1 MELPLIGSSTILSFF
16 PDDTIETVRQHV
28 ALAKNTHPDRLFI
41 QVQVELP
48 KDYYSTNP
56 KRWMDLFFRMSYGKN
71 IIKKDILDAYVSY
84 VRVGTGVSARDVTRE
99 EWESKDEFLVPL
111 FDPDSDFK
119 EWRILGVAEDKS
131 VILPI
136 PVQEVNLPEAFR
148 PIPSRQSLF
157 DSIHREECVAIM
169 AEELDTDSD
178 LIRQVYFPF
187 FQSSTPPNIET
198 LRIPLNTARKQLK
211 SLLKLKAPKPTHTSI
226 LRAKWYIPLIS
237 TKFTAPRTRFEQIFY
252 GLTVSPEI
260 PVVSFFTSKGETT
273 RHKFYV
279 EDPKRKEP
287 LLDIPMWKAWT
298 TNTQPQRR
306 LPTLLLYR
314 GKTRISFDRIA
325 ITNKDI
331 TISTYRSK
339 DSKETLEDLQESTLE
354 WLKSLDAVM
363 PFLVETDLDLSRWIL
378 NDMTTIVSYSKE
390 ISEFDMRRF
399 GCLQNVFGFQDNTFR
414 LLRAD
419 HPSDIPAEV
428 LRAYSILQKGDRLET
443 ELGVS
448 PEEAASLTEK
458 VKALEEDEN
467 FNFEKAT
474 SGYPTISFSSK
485 DVMIKFV
492 TNLDRVL
499 NYASMLRYVLTSD
512 KAEVNE
518 ICPRRLETVEST
530 VGIAAQTVQVE
541 DEFDLSAFAEDIEEA
556 AAQTEE
562 TSNAA
567 APPMPSKIMKIIK
580 GGPQGTLGYFNNR
593 ILKIDPNL
601 IDDEYTKKC
610 EKLTQVV
617 VLTPG
622 DQARIPPEYNYSTA
636 PENEKM
642 EVEKGIAICPQYWC
656 MKDEIPLA
664 EDQLIVDDEG
674 KHCPMCGG
682 KVRITDK
689 EDAREF
695 TIIKRKVDYK
705 YPDYKDPSEKSTSKK
720 KVPCCYRKPAGKPA
734 VLSQGETL
742 IDDYYVLSSG
752 KIPELRFAYIPE
764 PLAKRLN
771 IKTDYSKT
779 CPKNRIEAAKSDM
792 FRIGMGLPRE
802 TLPRLLATKDSKGVL
817 IARKIPS
824 PGESQSSREAIKRCS
839 FFRTWKDLTEGDK
852 PPMYRIIDGI
862 DKAYINKTLPFLNEI
877 EYVSFILGCRVMQ
890 IDTVNYK
897 MNCGFWPDIT
907 SPRSTTIVLL
917 DTDILGKVKRR
928 TFNTG
933 QRLDYSVE
941 IKDFEKET
949 RNTLDDLYKFS
960 CAIPAPTF
968 LDAENELSRK
978 NINNYEAILDPFDRI
993 QALFIPQQVVLPIQP
1008 ESRFE
1013 VPKGVTR
1020 SRSGY
1025 ADIKNEELPSSKTL
1039 AEFLD
1044 GTAHRGF
1051 KKVKALYGAN
1061 GFYSEFMLESG
1072 FRALFRPEEADEE
1085 DDVTEVLQTIR
1096 DPHSEIDLVYA
1107 EPNKADL
1114 KLASEIS
1121 YSSEVFEFLMFSLS
1135 KDIQTEEYETLRN
1148 AIKTPGPDL
1157 MKQLK
1162 IWLDTQAYWDSV
1174 NEPVQFVNKVRTPC
1188 GQMEKES
1195 CKKSTLCGWHK
1206 NTCKIKVK
1214 PIVDERQILIRLAK
1228 TLKENTK
1235 QRALVLDERLSP
1247 FFSTILYL
1255 EMPNELI
1262 TTNP

>member
-1 MELPLIGSSTILSFF
+1 MELPLEGSSTILSFF

-28 ALAKNTHPDRLFI
+28 ALAKKTHPDRLFI

-48 KDYYSTNP
+48 KDYYSSNP

-71 IIKKDILDAYVSY
+71 IIKKEILEAYVSY
-84 VRVGTGVSARDVTRE
+84 IRVGTGVTPRDVTQE
-99 EWESKDEFLVPL
+99 DWKSVEEFLIPL
-111 FDPDSDFK
+111 FDPPSDFK

-136 PVQEVNLPEAFR
+136 PVKEVNLPEAFR
-148 PIPSRQSLF
+148 PVPTRQLLF

-169 AEELDTDSD
+169 AEDLDTDSD
-178 LIRQVYFPF
+178 IIRQVYFPF
-187 FQSSTPPNIET
+187 FQTSTPPNIEN
-198 LRIPLNTARKQLK
+198 LRIPLKTAHDQLK
-211 SLLKLKAPKPTHTSI
+211 SLLKLKAPKPTHTAI

-237 TKFTAPRTRFEQIFY
+237 THFTAPRTRFEQIFY
-252 GLTVSPEI
+252 GLTVSPET
-260 PVVSFFTSKGETT
+260 PVISFFTSRSETT

-287 LLDIPMWKAWT
+287 LLDLPMWKAWT
-298 TNTQPQRR
+298 SNTQPQRR

-314 GKTRISFDRIA
+314 GKSRISFDRIA
-325 ITNKDI
+325 ITSKDI
-331 TISTYRSK
+331 TISTWRSK
-339 DSKETLEDLQESTLE
+339 DSKETLEDLQTTTLD

-363 PFLVETDLDLSRWIL
+363 PFLVETDLDLSRWVL
-378 NDMTTIVSYSKE
+378 NDMTTIVSYGKE

-414 LLRAD
+414 LLRAN

-499 NYASMLRYVLTSD
+499 DYASLLRYVLTSD
-512 KAEVNE
+512 KAEVNDV
-518 ICPRRLETVEST
+518 CPRRLETVEAS
-530 VGIAAQTVQVE
+530 VGIASQTVEIE
-541 DEFDLSAFAEDIEEA
+541 DEFDMSAFAEDIEEV
-556 AAQTEE
+556 AAQPEE
-562 TSNAA
+562 TSNVAA
-567 APPMPSKIMKIIK
+567 SPPPSKMLKVMK

-617 VLTPG
+617 VLTPA
-622 DQARIPPEYNYSTA
+622 DQARIPAEYNYSTA

-642 EVEKGIAICPQYWC
+642 KVDKGIAICPQYWC
-656 MKDEIPLA
+656 MKDEIPLS
-664 EDQLIVDDEG
+664 EDQLVIDEEG
-674 KHCPMCGG
+674 KHCPMCDG
-682 KVRITDK
+682 KVRITEK

-695 TIIKRKVDYK
+695 TVIKRKVDYK
-705 YPDYKDPSEKSTSKK
+705 YPDYKEPSEKSTSKK

-742 IDDYYVLSSG
+742 TDDYYVLASG
-752 KIPELRFAYIPE
+752 KIPALRIAYLPE
-764 PLAKRLN
+764 TLTRRMSV
-771 IKTDYSKT
+771 KTNYLKT
-779 CPKNRIEAAKSDM
+779 CPKNRIEASASDM
-792 FRIGMGLPRE
+792 FRVGLGLPRE
-802 TLPRLLATKDSKGVL
+802 TLPTLLNDERS
-817 IARKIPS
+817 IPS
-824 PGESQSSREAIKRCS
+824 PGDAKDQIIQCS
-839 FFRTWKDLTEGDK
+839 FFRTWKDIGEGDT
-852 PPMYRIIDGI
+852 PIDRIVDGI
-862 DKAYINKTLPFLNEI
+862 DRAYKQKTLPIMDEI
-877 EYVSFILGCRVMQ
+877 EYVALILDCRVMR
-890 IDTVNYK
+890 VNTLENT
-897 MNCGFWPDIT
+897 MSCGFWTDKT
-907 SPRSTTIVLL
+907 SPRSRTVVLL
-917 DTDILGKVKRR
+917 DTDILSKVTRR
-928 TFNTG
+928 KGNVGSKFVYAV
-933 QRLDYSVE
+933 D
-941 IKDFEKET
+941 IKQFEDET
-949 RNTLDDLYKFS
+949 KKTLQSLYTAACS
-960 CAIPAPTF
+960 SSAPTF
-968 LDAENELSRK
+968 ENAVSELMAKNMAE
-978 NINNYEAILDPFDRI
+978 YEVILDPFKRV
-993 QALFIPQQVVLPIQP
+993 QAVFVPQEVVLPIQP
-1008 ESRFE
+1008 VSLE
-1013 VPKGVTR
+1013 VPMGVHQ
-1020 SRSGY
+1020 RSGY
-1025 ADIKNEELPSSKTL
+1025 ADIQDGELPSSKTL
-1039 AEFLD
+1039 AQFLD
-1044 GTAHRGF
+1044 STKHSGF
-1051 KKVKALYGAN
+1051 KRVKALYGAS
-1061 GFYSEFMLESG
+1061 GFYSEFLLESG
-1072 FRALFRPEEADEE
+1072 FRALFRLEEADEE
-1085 DDVTEVLQTIR
+1085 DDVAEVLQTIR
-1096 DPHSEIDLVYA
+1096 DPHTEEELVHA

-1114 KLASEIS
+1114 KLAGEIS

-1135 KDIQTEEYETLRN
+1135 NDLQTDEYETLRN
-1148 AIKTPGPDL
+1148 AIKNPGPDL

-1188 GQMEKES
+1188 GQMEKDT
-1195 CKKSTLCGWHK
+1195 CKKSTLCGWHQ

-1214 PIVDERQILIRLAK
+1214 PIVDEKQILVRLAK

-1235 QRALVLDERLSP
+1235 QRALVLDGRLSP

-1255 EMPNELI
+1255 EMPHELI

>member
-1 MELPLIGSSTILSFF
+1 MELPLEGSSTILSFF

-28 ALAKNTHPDRLFI
+28 ALAKKTHPDRLFI

-48 KDYYSTNP
+48 KDYYSSNP

-71 IIKKDILDAYVSY
+71 IIKKEILEAYVSY
-84 VRVGTGVSARDVTRE
+84 VRVGTGVTPRDVTQE
-99 EWESKDEFLVPL
+99 DWKSVEEFLIPL
-111 FDPDSDFK
+111 FDPPSDFK

-136 PVQEVNLPEAFR
+136 PVKEVNLPEAFR
-148 PIPSRQSLF
+148 PVPTRQLLF

-169 AEELDTDSD
+169 AEDLDTDSD
-178 LIRQVYFPF
+178 IIRQVYFPF
-187 FQSSTPPNIET
+187 FQTSTPPNIEN
-198 LRIPLNTARKQLK
+198 LRIPLKTAHDQLK
-211 SLLKLKAPKPTHTSI
+211 SLLKLKAPKPTHTAI

-237 TKFTAPRTRFEQIFY
+237 THFTAPRTRFEQIFY
-252 GLTVSPEI
+252 GLTVSPET
-260 PVVSFFTSKGETT
+260 PVISFFTSRSETT

-287 LLDIPMWKAWT
+287 LLDLPMWKAWT
-298 TNTQPQRR
+298 SNTQPQRR

-314 GKTRISFDRIA
+314 GKSRISFDRIA
-325 ITNKDI
+325 ITSKDI
-331 TISTYRSK
+331 TVSTWRSK
-339 DSKETLEDLQESTLE
+339 DSKETLEDLQTTTLD

-363 PFLVETDLDLSRWIL
+363 PFLVETDLDLSRWVL
-378 NDMTTIVSYSKE
+378 NDMTTIVSYGKE

-414 LLRAD
+414 LLRAN

-448 PEEAASLTEK
+448 PEEATSLTEK

-499 NYASMLRYVLTSD
+499 DYASLLRYVLTSD
-512 KAEVNE
+512 KAEVNDV
-518 ICPRRLETVEST
+518 CPRRLETVEAT
-530 VGIAAQTVQVE
+530 VGIASQTIEIE
-541 DEFDLSAFAEDIEEA
+541 DEFDMSAFAEDIEEV
-556 AAQTEE
+556 AAQPEE
-562 TSNAA
+562 TSNVAA
-567 APPMPSKIMKIIK
+567 SPPPSKMLKVMK

-617 VLTPG
+617 VLTPA
-622 DQARIPPEYNYSTA
+622 DQARIPAEYNYSTA

-642 EVEKGIAICPQYWC
+642 KVDKGIAICPQYWC
-656 MKDEIPLA
+656 MKDEIPLS
-664 EDQLIVDDEG
+664 EDQLVIDEEG
-674 KHCPMCGG
+674 KHCPMCDG
-682 KVRITDK
+682 KVRITEK

-695 TIIKRKVDYK
+695 TVIKRKVDYK
-705 YPDYKDPSEKSTSKK
+705 YPDYKEPSEKSTSKK

-742 IDDYYVLSSG
+742 TDDYYVLASG
-752 KIPELRFAYIPE
+752 KIPALRIAYLPE
-764 PLAKRLN
+764 TLTRRMSV
-771 IKTDYSKT
+771 KTNYLKT
-779 CPKNRIEAAKSDM
+779 CPKNRIEASASDM
-792 FRIGMGLPRE
+792 FRVGLGLPRE
-802 TLPRLLATKDSKGVL
+802 TLPTLLNDERS
-817 IARKIPS
+817 IPS
-824 PGESQSSREAIKRCS
+824 PGDAKDQIIQCS
-839 FFRTWKDLTEGDK
+839 FFRTWKDIGEGDT
-852 PPMYRIIDGI
+852 PIDRIVDGI
-862 DKAYINKTLPFLNEI
+862 DRAYKQKTLPIMDEI
-877 EYVSFILGCRVMQ
+877 EYVALILDCRVMR
-890 IDTVNYK
+890 VNTLENT
-897 MNCGFWPDIT
+897 MSCGFWTDKT
-907 SPRSTTIVLL
+907 SPRSRTVVLL
-917 DTDILGKVKRR
+917 DTDILSKVTRR
-928 TFNTG
+928 KGNVGSKFVYAV
-933 QRLDYSVE
+933 D
-941 IKDFEKET
+941 IKQFEDET
-949 RNTLDDLYKFS
+949 KKTLQSLYTAACS
-960 CAIPAPTF
+960 SSAPTF
-968 LDAENELSRK
+968 ENAVSELMAKNMAE
-978 NINNYEAILDPFDRI
+978 YEVILDPFKRV
-993 QALFIPQQVVLPIQP
+993 QAVFVPQEVVLPIQP
-1008 ESRFE
+1008 VSLE
-1013 VPKGVTR
+1013 VPMGVR
-1020 SRSGY
+1020 QRSGY
-1025 ADIKNEELPSSKTL
+1025 ADIQDGELPSSKTL
-1039 AEFLD
+1039 AQFLD
-1044 GTAHRGF
+1044 STKHSGF
-1051 KKVKALYGAN
+1051 KKVKALYGAS
-1061 GFYSEFMLESG
+1061 GFYSEFLLESG

-1085 DDVTEVLQTIR
+1085 DDVAEVLQTIR
-1096 DPHSEIDLVYA
+1096 DPHTEEELVHA

-1114 KLASEIS
+1114 KLAGEIS

-1135 KDIQTEEYETLRN
+1135 NDLQTDEYETLRN
-1148 AIKTPGPDL
+1148 AIKNPGPDL

-1188 GQMEKES
+1188 GQMEKDS
-1195 CKKSTLCGWHK
+1195 CKKSTLCGWHQ

-1214 PIVDERQILIRLAK
+1214 PIVDEKQILVRLAK

-1235 QRALVLDERLSP
+1235 QRALVLDGRLSP

-1255 EMPNELI
+1255 EMPHELI

>member
-1 MELPLIGSSTILSFF
+1 MELPLEGSSTILSFF

-28 ALAKNTHPDRLFI
+28 ALAKKTHPDRLFI

-48 KDYYSTNP
+48 KDYYSSNP

-71 IIKKDILDAYVSY
+71 IIKKEILEAYVSY
-84 VRVGTGVSARDVTRE
+84 VRVGTGVTPRDVTQE
-99 EWESKDEFLVPL
+99 DWKSVEEFLIPL
-111 FDPDSDFK
+111 FDPPSDFK

-136 PVQEVNLPEAFR
+136 PVKEVNLPEAFR
-148 PIPSRQSLF
+148 PVPTRQLLF

-169 AEELDTDSD
+169 AEDLDTDSD
-178 LIRQVYFPF
+178 IIRQVYFPF
-187 FQSSTPPNIET
+187 FQTSTPPNIEN
-198 LRIPLNTARKQLK
+198 LRIPLKTAHDQLK
-211 SLLKLKAPKPTHTSI
+211 SLLKLKAPKPTHTAI

-237 TKFTAPRTRFEQIFY
+237 THFTAPRTRFEQIFY
-252 GLTVSPEI
+252 GLTVSPET
-260 PVVSFFTSKGETT
+260 PVISFFTSRSETT

-287 LLDIPMWKAWT
+287 LLDLPMWKAWT
-298 TNTQPQRR
+298 SNTQPQRR

-314 GKTRISFDRIA
+314 GKSRISFDRIA
-325 ITNKDI
+325 ITSKDI
-331 TISTYRSK
+331 TISTWRSK
-339 DSKETLEDLQESTLE
+339 DSKETLEDLQTTTLD

-363 PFLVETDLDLSRWIL
+363 PFLVETDLDLSRWVL
-378 NDMTTIVSYSKE
+378 NDMTTIVSYGKE

-414 LLRAD
+414 LLRAN

-499 NYASMLRYVLTSD
+499 DYASLLRYVLTSD
-512 KAEVNE
+512 KAEVNDV
-518 ICPRRLETVEST
+518 CPRRLETVEAT
-530 VGIAAQTVQVE
+530 VGIASQTIEIE
-541 DEFDLSAFAEDIEEA
+541 DEFDMSAFAEDIEEV
-556 AAQTEE
+556 AAQPEE
-562 TSNAA
+562 TSNVAA
-567 APPMPSKIMKIIK
+567 SPPPSKMLKVMK

-617 VLTPG
+617 VLTPA
-622 DQARIPPEYNYSTA
+622 DQARIPAEYNYSTA

-642 EVEKGIAICPQYWC
+642 KVDKGIAICPQYWC
-656 MKDEIPLA
+656 MKDEIPLS
-664 EDQLIVDDEG
+664 EDQLVIDEEG
-674 KHCPMCGG
+674 KHCPMCDG
-682 KVRITDK
+682 KVRITEK

-695 TIIKRKVDYK
+695 TVIKRKVDYK
-705 YPDYKDPSEKSTSKK
+705 YPDYKEPSEKSTSKK

-742 IDDYYVLSSG
+742 TDDYYVLASG
-752 KIPELRFAYIPE
+752 KIPALRIAYLPE
-764 PLAKRLN
+764 TLTRRMSV
-771 IKTDYSKT
+771 KTNYLKT
-779 CPKNRIEAAKSDM
+779 CPKNRIEASASDM
-792 FRIGMGLPRE
+792 FRVGLGLPRE
-802 TLPRLLATKDSKGVL
+802 TLPTLLNDERS
-817 IARKIPS
+817 IPS
-824 PGESQSSREAIKRCS
+824 PGDAKDQIIQCS
-839 FFRTWKDLTEGDK
+839 FFRTWKDIGEGDT
-852 PPMYRIIDGI
+852 PIDRIVDGI
-862 DKAYINKTLPFLNEI
+862 DRAYKQKTLPIMDEI
-877 EYVSFILGCRVMQ
+877 EYVALILDCRVMR
-890 IDTVNYK
+890 VNTLENT
-897 MNCGFWPDIT
+897 MSCGFWTDKT
-907 SPRSTTIVLL
+907 SPRSRTVVLL
-917 DTDILGKVKRR
+917 DTDILSKVTRR
-928 TFNTG
+928 KGNVGSKFVYAV
-933 QRLDYSVE
+933 D
-941 IKDFEKET
+941 IKQFEDET
-949 RNTLDDLYKFS
+949 KKTLQSLYTAACS
-960 CAIPAPTF
+960 SSAPTF
-968 LDAENELSRK
+968 ENAVSELMAKNMAE
-978 NINNYEAILDPFDRI
+978 YEVILDPFKRV
-993 QALFIPQQVVLPIQP
+993 QAVFVPQEVVLPIQP
-1008 ESRFE
+1008 VSLE
-1013 VPKGVTR
+1013 VPMGVR
-1020 SRSGY
+1020 QRSGY
-1025 ADIKNEELPSSKTL
+1025 ADIQDGELPSSKTL
-1039 AEFLD
+1039 AQFLD
-1044 GTAHRGF
+1044 STKHSGF
-1051 KKVKALYGAN
+1051 KRVKALYGAS
-1061 GFYSEFMLESG
+1061 GFYSEFLLESG

-1085 DDVTEVLQTIR
+1085 DDVAEVLQTIR
-1096 DPHSEIDLVYA
+1096 DPHTEEELVHA

-1114 KLASEIS
+1114 KLAGEIS

-1135 KDIQTEEYETLRN
+1135 NDLQTDEYETLRN
-1148 AIKTPGPDL
+1148 AIKNPGPDL

-1188 GQMEKES
+1188 GQMEKDT
-1195 CKKSTLCGWHK
+1195 CKKSTLCGWHQ

-1214 PIVDERQILIRLAK
+1214 PIVDEKQILVRLAK

-1235 QRALVLDERLSP
+1235 QRALVLDGRLSP

-1255 EMPNELI
+1255 EMPHELI